1 MHLLRDALPHTRGRA
16 KLKVVGI
23 GNAWRS
29 DDAVGLVVARRL
41 REVLPDGVEVLER
54 EGEPTGLIE
63 TWADAEALWLV
74 DAVSSGAPPGTVH
87 RVDASHDELPEQF
100 GGGSTHHFSLGEAVA
115 MARALGRLPD
125 HVVVFGVEGERF
137 EIGDE
142 LTPEVAA
149 AVPVVVAAVRGE
161 VQRIE
166 RLADSLRE
174 TRSESAAEPHE
185 LEGRM
190 RMAQAHALGLSSIR
204 PRNHQR
210 IGGRT

>member
-1 MHLLRDALPHTRGRA
+1 M
-16 KLKVVGI
+16 
-23 GNAWRS
+23 
-29 DDAVGLVVARRL
+29 
-41 REVLPDGVEVLER
+41 LER

-161 VQRIE
+161 VR
-166 RLADSLRE
+166 
-174 TRSESAAEPHE
+174 
-185 LEGRM
+185 
-190 RMAQAHALGLSSIR
+190 R
-204 PRNHQR
+204 PSD
-210 IGGRT
+210 

>member
-1 MHLLRDALPHTRGRA
+1 MHLVRDALPHTRGPA

-41 REVLPDGVEVLER
+41 REVLPGSVEVLER

-115 MARALGRLPD
+115 MARALGRLPE

-161 VQRIE
+161 VR
-166 RLADSLRE
+166 
-174 TRSESAAEPHE
+174 
-185 LEGRM
+185 
-190 RMAQAHALGLSSIR
+190 R
-204 PRNHQR
+204 PSD
-210 IGGRT
+210 

>member
-1 MHLLRDALPHTRGRA
+1 VHLVRDALPHTRGPA

-41 REVLPDGVEVLER
+41 REVLPESVEVLER

-74 DAVSSGAPPGTVH
+74 DAVSSGIRPGTVH
-87 RVDASHDELPEQF
+87 RLDASHAELPAQF
-100 GGGSTHHFSLGEAVA
+100 AGGSTHHLSLGEAVA
-115 MARALGRLPD
+115 MARALGRLPK
-125 HVVVFGVEGERF
+125 HVVVFGVEGQKF
-137 EIGDE
+137 EVGRQ

-161 VQRIE
+161 VQR
-166 RLADSLRE
+166 S
-174 TRSESAAEPHE
+174 SEC
-185 LEGRM
+185 
-190 RMAQAHALGLSSIR
+190 
-204 PRNHQR
+204 
-210 IGGRT
+210 

>member
-1 MHLLRDALPHTRGRA
+1 VHLVRDALPHTRGPA

-29 DDAVGLVVARRL
+29 DDSVGLVVAKRL
-41 REVLPDGVEVLER
+41 REVLPESVEVFER
-54 EGEPTGLIE
+54 EGEPTSLIE

-74 DAVSSGAPPGTVH
+74 DAVSSGIRPGTVH
-87 RVDASHDELPEQF
+87 RLDASHAELPAQF
-100 GGGSTHHFSLGEAVA
+100 AGGSTHHLSLGEAVA
-115 MARALGRLPD
+115 MARALGRLPE

-161 VQRIE
+161 VR
-166 RLADSLRE
+166 
-174 TRSESAAEPHE
+174 
-185 LEGRM
+185 
-190 RMAQAHALGLSSIR
+190 R
-204 PRNHQR
+204 PSD
-210 IGGRT
+210 

>member
-1 MHLLRDALPHTRGRA
+1 VHLLRDAFPHTRGPA

-41 REVLPDGVEVLER
+41 REVLPESVEVLER

-63 TWADAEALWLV
+63 TWTDAEALWLV
-74 DAVSSGAPPGTVH
+74 DAVSSGARPGTVH
-87 RVDASHDELPEQF
+87 RVDASHADLPVQF

-115 MARALGRLPD
+115 MARALGRLPG

-142 LTPEVAA
+142 LSPEVAV
-149 AVPVVVAAVRGE
+149 AVPVVVAAVLGE
-161 VQRIE
+161 AQRPS
-166 RLADSLRE
+166 DC
-174 TRSESAAEPHE
+174 
-185 LEGRM
+185 
-190 RMAQAHALGLSSIR
+190 
-204 PRNHQR
+204 
-210 IGGRT
+210 